1 MFAEMFHQTSAA
13 CCGGA
18 QARDVF
24 FLIISLSLSF
34 SSQSRPNKSS
44 LLFVDPPSRLSPHR
58 SGGDRPVPD
67 LLVERALSLDATTC
81 QLHQHF
87 RDNSAIVIV
96 VSGEWNASCLWEVA
110 GQRERGWQIKYIFI
124 KHAAGQTNSP
134 ARIENCLR
142 DMKGELV

>member
-13 CCGGA
+13 CCGV
-18 QARDVF
+18 RRRERFFF

-96 VSGEWNASCLWEVA
+96 VSGE
-110 GQRERGWQIKYIFI
+110 
-124 KHAAGQTNSP
+124 
-134 ARIENCLR
+134 
-142 DMKGELV
+142 

>member
-13 CCGGA
+13 CCG
-18 QARDVF
+18 ARRRESLF
-24 FLIISLSLSF
+24 FFNYLSLSF
-34 SSQSRPNKSS
+34 ASQSRPNKSS

-96 VSGEWNASCLWEVA
+96 VSGE
-110 GQRERGWQIKYIFI
+110 
-124 KHAAGQTNSP
+124 
-134 ARIENCLR
+134 
-142 DMKGELV
+142 